1 MSLKKRKSEEFKNFV
16 STSVLIL
23 ADAFTTILAFF
34 LMFILISFNESL
46 QYGFG
51 DFYKTFF
58 PTYIVISLIFLSN
71 GLYTYRYDFW
81 HETRLI
87 IKSLFFSFILML
99 AYFSLFSR
107 GNYTREIIYIFILL
121 MIFFPFSKMIIKKIL
136 FRIGYWKLGVQILT
150 KGAYLAEEIF
160 NNEYLGYIE
169 SNRKEVKTI
178 FIDSHN
184 SNPAE
189 TSKLLEDEILNRD
202 QMIFVPVFDKYQFS
216 NSNIYELANART
228 SLIVLQN
235 RLTSKSRIYITK
247 LYNYILAI
255 AILPILLP
263 IIGVISILIKM
274 DSKGPV
280 FFKQKRLGQDGKV
293 FLVYKFRTMHI
304 NSDQVL
310 KDYLQNNPNEVENYE
325 KYHKYEN
332 DPRITK
338 IGNVLRNT
346 SLDELAQLVNV
357 LKFEMNFVGPRP
369 YMVEEKEL
377 IGEKNQEII
386 LKVKPGITGLWQ
398 VSGRSEVSFQERIDL
413 DKWYIQNW
421 SMWMD
426 FVILLKTV
434 KVVLNKAGA
443 R

>member
-1 MSLKKRKSEEFKNFV
+1 MNLKKRKSEEFKNFV

-23 ADAFTTILAFF
+23 VDTMTIVLTF
-34 LMFILISFNESL
+34 LLVYFLVNFDQNMHFSS
-46 QYGFG
+46 Q
-51 DFYKTFF
+51 DFYQTLF
-58 PTYIVISLIFLSN
+58 PTYVVVGLIFLSN

-81 HETRLI
+81 HETRLM
-87 IKSLFFSFILML
+87 IKSLFLSFVLML
-99 AYFSLFSR
+99 AYFSLFDT
-107 GNYTREIIYIFILL
+107 GNYTCEIIYVFILL
-121 MIFFPFSKMIIKKIL
+121 LLVFPFSKVVIKKIL
-136 FRIGYWKLGVQILT
+136 FKTGYWKLGVQVLT
-150 KGAYLAEEIF
+150 KNAYLSEEIF
-160 NNEYLGYIE
+160 NNEYLGYIK
-169 SNRKEVKTI
+169 SHRKEVKTV

-184 SNPAE
+184 HDSIE
-189 TSKLLEDEILNRD
+189 TSKLLEDEILARD
-202 QMIFVPVFDKYQFS
+202 QVIFVPVFDKYQFS

-228 SLIVLQN
+228 SLVVLQN

-247 LYNYILAI
+247 IYNYILGI

-263 IIGVISILIKM
+263 VIGIISILIKM
-274 DSKGPV
+274 DSDGPV
-280 FFKQKRLGQDGKV
+280 FFKQKRLGKNGKV
-293 FLVYKFRTMHI
+293 FLVYKFRTMHV
-304 NSDQVL
+304 NSDKVL
-310 KDYLQNNPNEVENYE
+310 EEYLKQNPDEVENYE
-325 KYHKYEN
+325 KYHKYDN

-338 IGNVLRNT
+338 IGNILRNT

-357 LKFEMNFVGPRP
+357 LKSEMNFVGPRP
-369 YMVEEKEL
+369 YMVEEKDL

-398 VSGRSEVSFQERIDL
+398 VSGRSELSFQERIDL

-443 R
+443 K